1 MYDGIFRKFIFNDL
15 YINRQVIEIQY
26 TPPPE
31 FTRLIN

>member
-26 TPPPE
+26 PPPPRVHA
-31 FTRLIN
+31 FN